1 MSPLPA
7 NLCAASSHCVSRQ
20 ASAGRSSALTAAARP
35 RCCTR
40 WRGSAARKAAR
51 NSLEINR
58 FRHGRREPSRVSSAR
73 CCKPTTIPFPAPCWT
88 RCSSAATRTSHAG
101 GGKATTTGGG
111 APGRGRGGGEG
122 GGGRARGGGGRRGG
136 AAAGRGGGRGAGR
149 GRRAAGGGGPGGG
162 GGGRR

>member
-51 NSLEINR
+51 YSLEINR

-111 APGRGRGGGEG
+111 ARGGGARRGKGGRERGGERGDGKGGARTGRGGG
-122 GGGRARGGGGRRGG
+122 
-136 AAAGRGGGRGAGR
+136 
-149 GRRAAGGGGPGGG
+149 
-162 GGGRR
+162 

>member
-51 NSLEINR
+51 YSLEINR

-111 APGRGRGGGEG
+111 ARGGEG
-122 GGGRARGGGGRRGG
+122 GGGGGGGRRGG
-136 AAAGRGGGRGAGR
+136 IGAGRGGG
-149 GRRAAGGGGPGGG
+149 AGGGS
-162 GGGRR
+162 GR

>member
-51 NSLEINR
+51 YSLEINR

-111 APGRGRGGGEG
+111 G
-122 GGGRARGGGGRRGG
+122 GGGGRRGG
-136 AAAGRGGGRGAGR
+136 FWLLLPAARRGGARGGLLGGILRASFCYFAGRLTPPRRDRGGAVSG
-149 GRRAAGGGGPGGG
+149 
-162 GGGRR
+162 